1 MPKLREANVLAT
13 HAGQNCRC
21 HKFRRDPRIVEK
33 VLERY
38 IPTVTVFSGAVVGFL
53 AAGADMIGTV
63 GQSSGTG
70 VLLTVGIMIRMYE
83 QIGKE
88 QMMEMHP
95 VLRSFFGEE

>member
-1 MPKLREANVLAT
+1 MYKR
-13 HAGQNCRC
+13 Q
-21 HKFRRDPRIVEK
+21 
-33 VLERY
+33 ERY

-95 VLRSFFGEE
+95 VLRSFFGED